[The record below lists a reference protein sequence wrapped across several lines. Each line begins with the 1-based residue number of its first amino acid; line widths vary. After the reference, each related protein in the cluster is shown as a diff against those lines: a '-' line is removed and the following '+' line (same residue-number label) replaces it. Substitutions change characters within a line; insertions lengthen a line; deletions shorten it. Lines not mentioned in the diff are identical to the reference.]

1 MSDPTVVC
9 AVAYASYLALLSYT
23 TDQPI
28 TSWTTERLTYW
39 AEEAGDIADALRVC
53 PDREVEID
61 FLDHIGRDMT
71 NRIHRIEIREGGG
84 SNERPGPVL
93 RRRLRSVSP
102 VHGLPR

>member
-53 PDREVEID
+53 PDREVEVD
-61 FLDHIGRDMT
+61 FLDHMGRDMT
-71 NRIHRIEIREGGG
+71 NRIHRVEIREGGG
-84 SNERPGPVL
+84 KQ
-93 RRRLRSVSP
+93 
-102 VHGLPR
+102 